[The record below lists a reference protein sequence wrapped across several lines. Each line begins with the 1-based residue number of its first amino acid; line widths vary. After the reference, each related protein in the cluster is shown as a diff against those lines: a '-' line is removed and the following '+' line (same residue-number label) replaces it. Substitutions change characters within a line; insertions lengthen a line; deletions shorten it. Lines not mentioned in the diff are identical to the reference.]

1 MSLNEIQKKHL
12 DEREAVVD
20 DALYSSVNHLNRAR
34 NSFSAAIQDS
44 GLRDEFTDAVE
55 QAQQVIARLGFEF

>member
-1 MSLNEIQKKHL
+1 MSLNEIQRKHL
-12 DEREAVVD
+12 NEREAVVD

-34 NSFSAAIQDS
+34 NHFSAAIQDRS
-44 GLRDEFTDAVE
+44 LRDEFTEAVE

>member
-1 MSLNEIQKKHL
+1 MSPNEIQRKHL
-12 DEREAVVD
+12 NEREAVVD

-34 NSFSAAIQDS
+34 NNFSAAIQDRQ
-44 GLRDEFTDAVE
+44 LRDEFTEAVE